1 MLEMLDIGIG
11 DAVAYRLEGKITE
24 EEMKSVV
31 SIFKEKI
38 ANGEKLLIYQE
49 IGSFGGVEFEV
60 IIEKFKF
67 LSDFGISHFS
77 KVAVVTHKKWLH
89 KIVDLEDKIFKSVD
103 MKAFSVEEKDEAVEF
118 LKST

>member
-1 MLEMLDIGIG
+1 MLEMLDIGVEN
-11 DAVAYRLEGKITE
+11 AVAYRLEGKITE
-24 EEMKSVV
+24 DEMKSVL

-38 ANGEKLLIYQE
+38 EKGEKLIIYQE

-77 KVAVVTHKKWLH
+77 KVAVVSHKKWLH

-103 MKAFSVEEKDEAVEF
+103 MKAFSVEEKDKAVEF
-118 LKST
+118 LKSA